1 MRQINWKSLGQ
12 NIWFKTILK
21 QELELA
27 KNEKNLV

>member
-12 NIWFKTILK
+12 NIWPVIVLQ
-21 QELELA
+21 QELDLA